1 MFQIPD
7 PKEQLVA
14 IMKQDLRAGND
25 NDFGWKF
32 TIKVKMETYI
42 SRRAEPTRAV

>member
-14 IMKQDLRAGND
+14 IMKRIYAQGM
-25 NDFGWKF
+25 
-32 TIKVKMETYI
+32 KMETYI